1 MAGAQ
6 RMGSQVLL
14 TTRRPHAQR
23 RCRQGAAGGVGP
35 RVRKFSLKRPPKPG
49 AQCAAH
55 PSRLPSRPWELSRFP
70 LPPWP
75 GSGTVVGFP
84 AFSFLILAHPGA
96 TDVYENEDR
105 EGGGRRQKKSSFILQ
120 SVWLAPF
127 SFVHFAECP
136 CEMGPT
142 SPRHVDG

>member
-1 MAGAQ
+1 
-6 RMGSQVLL
+6 MGSQVLL
-14 TTRRPHAQR
+14 TTRWPHAQR

-84 AFSFLILAHPGA
+84 AFSFLILAHLGSTMCMRTRTEKGA
-96 TDVYENEDR
+96 SA
-105 EGGGRRQKKSSFILQ
+105 GRRSPHLFFRVFGLLRFHLFISQ
-120 SVWLAPF
+120 SARVKWAPLHP
-127 SFVHFAECP
+127 VTWMDEAPYDC
-136 CEMGPT
+136 
-142 SPRHVDG
+142 